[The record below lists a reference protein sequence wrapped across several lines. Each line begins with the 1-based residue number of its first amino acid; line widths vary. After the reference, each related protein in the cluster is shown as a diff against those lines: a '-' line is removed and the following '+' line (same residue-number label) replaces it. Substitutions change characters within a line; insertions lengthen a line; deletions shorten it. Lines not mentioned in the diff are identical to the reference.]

1 MEPSEQ
7 LPEPDHLAE
16 WNRLNIQNA
25 ENGMVSVI
33 FENIIESTRFFDT
46 YSTWLT
52 VGTGAAAALLLT
64 NVGTILPYLTAAGF
78 KISGVLLILSL
89 LFGVLSKFFAIQCQV
104 ADAQSESKTNRIGNI
119 LKPFY
124 EQVEKIEEAANV
136 QGRQLV
142 TELSME
148 RVLTTF
154 FKPFP
159 RLMRWFLL
167 KRMIKASSNPHV
179 GYLIPLRFFRYQCT
193 SMLFQLVFLFAGA
206 GAAFLHAQAS

>member
-1 MEPSEQ
+1 MEPPEQ

-33 FENIIESTRFFDT
+33 FENIIESTRFFDS

-64 NVGTILPYLTAAGF
+64 NVGSILPYLTAAGF
-78 KISGVLLILSL
+78 KLSGVLLVLSL
-89 LFGVLSKFFAIQCQV
+89 LFGVLSKFFAIQCQI
-104 ADAQSESKTNRIGNI
+104 ADAQSEAKTNRVGNV

-124 EQVEKIEEAANV
+124 EQVEQIEEAAKV
-136 QGRQLV
+136 QGRQLA
-142 TELSME
+142 TDLSVE
-148 RVLTTF
+148 RILTTF

-159 RLMRWFLL
+159 KLIRWFFL
-167 KRMIKASSNPHV
+167 KRLIKGASNPHV

-193 SMLFQLVFLFAGA
+193 SMLLQLVFLFAGA
-206 GAAFLHAQAS
+206 AAAFLHAQAS

>member
-1 MEPSEQ
+1 
-7 LPEPDHLAE
+7 
-16 WNRLNIQNA
+16 
-25 ENGMVSVI
+25 MVSVI

-64 NVGTILPYLTAAGF
+64 NVGKILPYLTATGF
-78 KISGVLLILSL
+78 KISGFLLMLSL

-104 ADAQSESKTNRIGNI
+104 ADAQSESKTNRIGNV

-124 EQVEKIEEAANV
+124 EQVEKIEEAAAV

-159 RLMRWFLL
+159 KLMRWFFS
-167 KRMIKASSNPHV
+167 RD
-179 GYLIPLRFFRYQCT
+179 
-193 SMLFQLVFLFAGA
+193 
-206 GAAFLHAQAS
+206 

>member
-1 MEPSEQ
+1 MEPREP

-25 ENGMVSVI
+25 ENGIVSVI
-33 FENIIESTRFFDT
+33 FENIIESTRFFDN

-52 VGTGAAAALLLT
+52 VGTGAATALLLT
-64 NVGTILPYLTAAGF
+64 NVNSILPYLTAAGF
-78 KISGVLLILSL
+78 KMSGVLLILSL

-104 ADAQSESKTNRIGNI
+104 SDAQSEAKTNRIGNL
-119 LKPFY
+119 LKPFH
-124 EQVEKIEEAANV
+124 EQVEKIEEAASV

-148 RVLTTF
+148 RVLTAV
-154 FKPFP
+154 FKPYP
-159 RLMRWFLL
+159 KLVRWVFL
-167 KRMIKASSNPHV
+167 KRMIKSTSNPHV

-193 SMLFQLVFLFAGA
+193 SMLCQLVFLFAGA

>member
-1 MEPSEQ
+1 MGSPEQ
-7 LPEPDHLAE
+7 STEPDHLAE

-25 ENGMVSVI
+25 ENGMVSLI

-64 NVGTILPYLTAAGF
+64 NVASVLPYLTAAGF
-78 KISGVLLILSL
+78 KMSGVLLILSL
-89 LFGVLSKFFAIQCQV
+89 LFGVLSKFFAIQCQI
-104 ADAQSESKTNRIGNI
+104 ADAQSESKTNRIGNL

-124 EQVEKIEEAANV
+124 EQVEKIEETAAA
-136 QGRQLV
+136 QGRELV

-159 RLMRWFLL
+159 KLMRWLFLE
-167 KRMIKASSNPHV
+167 RMIKGLSNPHV

-193 SMLFQLVFLFAGA
+193 SMVFQLVFLFAGA